1 MEQIEKKKRSKD
13 EILEILV
20 VVLLGLTALLTAWA
34 TWIGSLH
41 GGNQATNY
49 AKSSNISADGNS
61 RWNQAAQELTAD
73 MQLWNTISELRI
85 EYSFAEEKNDT
96 TEMER
101 IEWKLNQIYADN
113 VSENLQEAIDW
124 ADEQEEYA
132 SPFEMEGYVE
142 SYFADAQA
150 VLDEAQATLEQGQKD
165 NAHGD
170 AFGLV
175 TVIYS
180 IVLFLLGI
188 AGSFKSTTNKM
199 VVIIIGIIGLIAAS
213 IYADIAFTYRFFA
226 VLIFRQ
232 IKIGKAVPVGITTVY
247 KD

>member
-1 MEQIEKKKRSKD
+1 MEKAEKRKRSKD
-13 EILEILV
+13 EILEIVV
-20 VVLLGLTALLTAWA
+20 VVLLGLTALLTAWV

-49 AKSSNISADGNS
+49 AKSSNLSADGNS
-61 RWNQAAQELTAD
+61 MWNQAAQELTAD

-85 EYSFAEEKNDT
+85 EYSFAKEKGDAA
-96 TEMER
+96 EMER
-101 IEWKLNQIYADN
+101 IDWKLEQIYADN
-113 VSENLQEAIDW
+113 VSEELQTAIDW
-124 ADEQEEYA
+124 ADGQEEYA
-132 SPFEMEGYVE
+132 SPFDMEGYTD

-150 VLDEAQATLEQGQKD
+150 VLDEAQETLEQGQKD

-188 AGSFKSTTNKM
+188 AGSFKSTTNKT
-199 VVIIIGIIGLIAAS
+199 VIICIGIVGLIAAS
-213 IYADIAFTYRFFA
+213 IYMLTLPLPTGFSISSYFS
-226 VLIFRQ
+226 
-232 IKIGKAVPVGITTVY
+232 GK
-247 KD
+247 

>member
-1 MEQIEKKKRSKD
+1 MEQTIKKKRTKD
-13 EILEILV
+13 ELLEILV
-20 VVLLGLTALLTAWA
+20 VILLGLTALLTAWA

-49 AKSSNISADGNS
+49 AKSSNISADGNA
-61 RWNQAAQELTAD
+61 RWNEAAQDLTTD

-85 EYSFAEEKNDT
+85 EYSFAEEKGDAE
-96 TEMER
+96 EMER
-101 IEWKLNQIYADN
+101 TEWKLNQLYTDN
-113 VSENLQEAIDW
+113 VSEALQEAIDW
-124 ADEQEEYA
+124 ADAQQDYA
-132 SPFEMEGYVE
+132 SPFEMDGYME

-150 VLDEAQATLEQGQKD
+150 VLDEAQVTLEQGQKD

-180 IVLFLLGI
+180 IVLFMLGI

-199 VVIIIGIIGLIAAS
+199 VVIAIAVVGLIVAS
-213 IYADIAFTYRFFA
+213 IYMLTLPLPTGFSISSYF
-226 VLIFRQ
+226 
-232 IKIGKAVPVGITTVY
+232 GG
-247 KD
+247 

>member
-1 MEQIEKKKRSKD
+1 MEQVEKKKRSKD

-49 AKSSNISADGNS
+49 AKSSNMAADGNA
-61 RWNQAAQELTAD
+61 RWNQAAQELTSD

-85 EYSFAEEKNDT
+85 EYAFAAEKNDAA
-96 TEMER
+96 EMER
-101 IEWKLNQIYADN
+101 IEWKLNQIYTDN
-113 VSENLQEAIDW
+113 VSDNLQEAMDW

-142 SYFADAQA
+142 SYFADAQS
-150 VLDEAQATLEQGQKD
+150 VLDEAQATLEQGQLD

-180 IVLFLLGI
+180 IVLFMLGI
-188 AGSFKSTTNKM
+188 AGSFKNTTNRM
-199 VVIIIGIIGLIAAS
+199 VIIAIGIVGMVAAS
-213 IYADIAFTYRFFA
+213 IYMLTLPLPTGFSLSNYFG
-226 VLIFRQ
+226 V
-232 IKIGKAVPVGITTVY
+232 
-247 KD
+247 

>member
-1 MEQIEKKKRSKD
+1 MEKREKRKRSKD
-13 EILEILV
+13 EILEIVV

-49 AKSSNISADGNS
+49 AKSSNLSADGNS
-61 RWNQAAQELTAD
+61 MWNQAAQELTAD

-85 EYSFAEEKNDT
+85 EYSFAEEKGDAA
-96 TEMER
+96 EMER
-101 IEWKLNQIYADN
+101 IDWKLEQIYADN
-113 VSENLQEAIDW
+113 VSEELQAAIDW
-124 ADEQEEYA
+124 ADGQEEYA
-132 SPFEMEGYVE
+132 SPFDMEGYTD

-150 VLDEAQATLEQGQKD
+150 VLDEAQETLEQGQKD

-188 AGSFKSTTNKM
+188 ASSFKSTTNKT
-199 VVIIIGIIGLIAAS
+199 VIICIGIVGLIAAS
-213 IYADIAFTYRFFA
+213 IYMLTLPLPTGFSLSSYFS
-226 VLIFRQ
+226 
-232 IKIGKAVPVGITTVY
+232 GK
-247 KD
+247 

>member
-1 MEQIEKKKRSKD
+1 MKWNKLKKKKRSKD

-49 AKSSNISADGNS
+49 AKSSNNSADGNS

-150 VLDEAQATLEQGQKD
+150 VLDEAHATLEQGQKD

-213 IYADIAFTYRFFA
+213 IYMLTLPLPTGFSLFSYF
-226 VLIFRQ
+226 
-232 IKIGKAVPVGITTVY
+232 GK
-247 KD
+247 

>member
-1 MEQIEKKKRSKD
+1 MEKINKKKRSKD
-13 EILEILV
+13 EILEIVV

-49 AKSSNISADGNS
+49 AKSSNIAADGNA

-85 EYSFAEEKNDT
+85 EYAFAEEGNNT
-96 TEMER
+96 SEMER
-101 IEWKLNQIYADN
+101 IGWKLDQIYADN
-113 VSENLQEAIDW
+113 VSGNLQKAIDW
-124 ADEQEEYA
+124 ADEQEGYA
-132 SPFEMEGYVE
+132 SPFDMDGYVAG
-142 SYFADAQA
+142 YFADAQA
-150 VLDEAQATLEQGQKD
+150 VLDKAQATLEQGQRD

-188 AGSFKSTTNKM
+188 AGSFKNVTNKS
-199 VVIIIGIIGLIAAS
+199 VVIAIGVVGLVFAS
-213 IYADIAFTYRFFA
+213 
-226 VLIFRQ
+226 
-232 IKIGKAVPVGITTVY
+232 VY
-247 KD
+247 MLTLPLPTDFSLFSYFGN

>member
-41 GGNQATNY
+41 GGN
-49 AKSSNISADGNS
+49 
-61 RWNQAAQELTAD
+61 
-73 MQLWNTISELRI
+73 
-85 EYSFAEEKNDT
+85 
-96 TEMER
+96 
-101 IEWKLNQIYADN
+101 
-113 VSENLQEAIDW
+113 
-124 ADEQEEYA
+124 
-132 SPFEMEGYVE
+132 
-142 SYFADAQA
+142 
-150 VLDEAQATLEQGQKD
+150 QATLEQGQKD

-213 IYADIAFTYRFFA
+213 IYMLTLPLPTGFSLFSYF
-226 VLIFRQ
+226 
-232 IKIGKAVPVGITTVY
+232 GK
-247 KD
+247 

>member
-1 MEQIEKKKRSKD
+1 MD
-13 EILEILV
+13 EILEIVV

-49 AKSSNISADGNS
+49 AKSSNLSADGNS
-61 RWNQAAQELTAD
+61 MWNQAAQDLTAD

-85 EYSFAEEKNDT
+85 EYSFAKEKGDAA
-96 TEMER
+96 EMER
-101 IEWKLNQIYADN
+101 IDWKLEQIYADN
-113 VSENLQEAIDW
+113 VSEELQAAIDW
-124 ADEQEEYA
+124 ADGQEEYA
-132 SPFEMEGYVE
+132 SPVDMEGSTD

-150 VLDEAQATLEQGQKD
+150 VLDEAQETLEQGQKD

-188 AGSFKSTTNKM
+188 AGSFKSTTNKT
-199 VVIIIGIIGLIAAS
+199 VIICIGIVGLIAAS
-213 IYADIAFTYRFFA
+213 IYMLTLPLPTGFSLSSYFS
-226 VLIFRQ
+226 
-232 IKIGKAVPVGITTVY
+232 GK
-247 KD
+247 